1 MEKTHLRINGNF
13 IQSIMKDG
21 RIQYLVHDGAS
32 TQYLD
37 TYQAPDGTEYEP
49 INKQYVSTGCIVLPL
64 APDFNAEP
72 IDVWLSVRK
81 FWADNILLDNLSIEV
96 LTAFTYFSWFYDS
109 TETAPYLLV
118 IGDLGTAKTR
128 VLDIAKML
136 CFNAT
141 MLGTAVTAANIFRL
155 QNVTKGTLLVDEF
168 ERRQSNRASDITQ
181 ILNSGYR
188 NGGVVLRCEPKTNEP
203 IPYDTYGPKIIATR
217 SMPDDDALVSRCFI
231 LGTKRKT
238 VKELKANNIPL
249 DLNNKHRKQAALI
262 RSKLFGLRLRQVQV
276 SAQNNK
282 LYFKSQRPRDKQLL
296 VSMLSVQP
304 EAIQSIL
311 AEKVELALA
320 LSRYTPQLELESNIA
335 KLLCAKINK
344 TVSSKTNSMPITI
357 TINEIKAH
365 LAKGYQK
372 RYYNK
377 TIANACRK
385 MGFELERY
393 NKGMRLIIYSADTM
407 DDLMEKYVLEKA
419 A

>member
-37 TYQAPDGTEYEP
+37 TYQALDGTEYEP
-49 INKQYVSTGCIVLPL
+49 IYKEYVSTGCVVLPGE
-64 APDFNAEP
+64 PDFNAKP
-72 IDVWLSVRK
+72 IDVCLSVRK
-81 FWADNILLDNLSIEV
+81 FWADNLLMDNLSIDV

-141 MLGTAVTAANIFRL
+141 MLGTAVTEANIFRL
-155 QNVTKGTLLVDEF
+155 QHIIRGTQLIDEF
-168 ERRQSNRASDITQ
+168 ERKQSDRTSAIAQ
-181 ILNSGYR
+181 ILNSGYMR
-188 NGGVVLRCEPKTNEP
+188 NGTVLRCDENNKPRPYKTF
-203 IPYDTYGPKIIATR
+203 GPKIIATR

-282 LYFKSQRPRDKQLL
+282 LYFKAQRPRDKQLL

-304 EAIQSIL
+304 EEIQPIL
-311 AEKVELALA
+311 AENVERALA
-320 LSRYTPQLELESNIA
+320 QSRITPQLELESNIA

-365 LAKGYQK
+365 LAKGYQMHH
-372 RYYNK
+372 YSK